1 MKPQCEYSPLG
12 ACRFSGILV
21 RTSNAFLFRVMDHI
35 SKKTG
40 QKRERER
47 ETFENFEPGI
57 SNQLSPSEEEGSFF
71 GPECACQEQSSPAVC
86 CSWSSVVLWYYTER
100 TPHLFKNYKLLPF
113 VYWQY
118 LSVHIYS
125 STYVF
130 KCIFKPVLS
139 LLCPQHELACWVRS
153 CMHV

>member
-1 MKPQCEYSPLG
+1 M
-12 ACRFSGILV
+12 

-71 GPECACQEQSSPAVC
+71 GPELCLPGAIFSRCMLLLKFSCIVILYRKDT
-86 CSWSSVVLWYYTER
+86 SSV
-100 TPHLFKNYKLLPF
+100 
-113 VYWQY
+113 
-118 LSVHIYS
+118 
-125 STYVF
+125 
-130 KCIFKPVLS
+130 
-139 LLCPQHELACWVRS
+139 
-153 CMHV
+153 